1 MMAAGSGMSQ
11 ITGSMVALQTSTKA
25 FLDKHGLESAPAKLK
40 KFPAIAAVL
49 AKDKQDLMN
58 PMFMQSNS
66 TASKPAEPAK
76 QTRRKREPKDPN
88 APKRP
93 QTAYF
98 LYMAEHRDGIIKDNP
113 GMAGK
118 DASAIMTNAWNK
130 LPEAEQQVTFL
141 SSPCSQ

>member
-1 MMAAGSGMSQ
+1 MMMAAGNGMSQ

-25 FLDKHGLESAPAKLK
+25 FLDKHKLESTPAQLK

-49 AKDKQDLMN
+49 AKDKQELLN
-58 PMFMQSNS
+58 PMFMQNQSS
-66 TASKPAEPAK
+66 SSKPAEPVK
-76 QTRRKREPKDPN
+76 QKRTRTPKDPN

-98 LYMAEHRDGIIKDNP
+98 LYMAEHRDQIIKDNP

-118 DASAIMTNAWNK
+118 DASVIMAEAWNK
-130 LPEAEQQVTFL
+130 LPQDEQQVFFQL
-141 SSPCSQ
+141 R